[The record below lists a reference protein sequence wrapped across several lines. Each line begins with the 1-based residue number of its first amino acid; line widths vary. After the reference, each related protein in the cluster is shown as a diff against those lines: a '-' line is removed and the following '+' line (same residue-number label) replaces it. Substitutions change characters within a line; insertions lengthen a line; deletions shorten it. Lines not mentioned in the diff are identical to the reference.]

1 MEDRFEI
8 QGLLAR
14 YCHTIDDGDI
24 DALMDLFDESATV
37 TLAGKPYEG
46 QERVRKLLSRIRGA
60 QAVKHYCANI
70 NIDVDGDA
78 ANVVCDYLVT
88 DVKGQALQAGR
99 YQDDL
104 VRVASG
110 WHFTHRRIIPAA

>member
-14 YCHTIDDGDI
+14 YCHNFDDGDI
-24 DALMDLFDESATV
+24 DAVLDLFAEGPTV
-37 TLAGKPYEG
+37 TLAGRPYEG
-46 QERVRKLLSRIRGA
+46 EERIHKLMSAIRGA
-60 QAVKHYCANI
+60 QATKHYCANMSI
-70 NIDVDGDA
+70 NVDGDA

-88 DVKGQALQAGR
+88 DVKGQPVQAGR

-104 VRVASG
+104 VRTASG
-110 WHFTHRRIIPAA
+110 WHFAHRRIIPAA